1 MWRCSITK
9 RQATQFRQKIV
20 QTIVKFK
27 KLSDEEINFYCS
39 LDEGIDKAGGCK
51 ISGYAEAFISFIS
64 GSYSNVM
71 GLPLFETVNA

>member
-1 MWRCSITK
+1 
-9 RQATQFRQKIV
+9 
-20 QTIVKFK
+20 
-27 KLSDEEINFYCS
+27 FYCS

-71 GLPLFETVNA
+71 GLPLFETVNALTSLGFKVYH